1 MQHGTN
7 NPDYSVVGEP
17 CASVGDL
24 QPGHQ
29 ISALGGA
36 AFLSVLDVSHDPD
49 AGATSLHIDAAPS
62 GPGPFLLPTGSMV
75 NVRRPEPEQADHTG
89 EDDEEATVTVSLTV
103 TEQVTYEFETE
114 VQIPAG
120 VAGDADALHEYLAD
134 NEDLWLDSLDPSGA
148 SGYLSVNERSLDT
161 AEVVLA
167 A

>member
-7 NPDYSVVGEP
+7 NLDYSVAGEP
-17 CASVGDL
+17 CASVADLRPGD
-24 QPGHQ
+24 Q
-29 ISALGGA
+29 IPVLGGA
-36 AFLSVLDVSHDPD
+36 ALLSVLDISHDPD
-49 AGATSLHIDAAPS
+49 TGATSLHIDAAPS
-62 GPGPFLLPTGSMV
+62 GPGPFLLPTASMV
-75 NVRRPEPEQADHTG
+75 NVRRPEPEQAKHTG
-89 EDDEEATVTVSLTV
+89 EDDEEVTVTVSLAV

-134 NEDLWLDSLDPSGA
+134 DEELWLDSLDPSGA
-148 SGYLSVNERSLDT
+148 NGYLSVNERSLDT